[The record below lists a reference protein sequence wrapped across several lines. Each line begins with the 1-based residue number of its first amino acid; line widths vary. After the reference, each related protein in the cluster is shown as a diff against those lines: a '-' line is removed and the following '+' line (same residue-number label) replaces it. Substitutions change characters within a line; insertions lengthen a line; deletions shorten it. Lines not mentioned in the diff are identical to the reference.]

1 MPLVPL
7 AIPPGVYRNGTDYQS
22 SGRWRDASLIRWTE
36 GTMQP
41 IGGWVTRAT
50 VQTNKKVRGS
60 IAWSD
65 NSADRWMAAG
75 TYEKLFVISAS
86 NTVTDITPTGFTP
99 GDESAALNLGYGGG
113 FYGDYTYGT
122 PRQDVVNYTEATT
135 WSLDTWGEYLVACSN
150 ADGKIYEW
158 QLDVAADALAVTN
171 APTGNLGIVVTEE
184 RFLFA
189 LGAGGNV
196 RKVQWSDREDNTTWT
211 PAATNEAGDLEL
223 QTSGQIML
231 GIKARGQTLI
241 LTDLD
246 AHAATY
252 QGPPFVYGFER
263 IGSACGA
270 ISRKCA
276 ASVDRGVFWMG
287 SRGFFAFAGG
297 QVQDVPCEV
306 SDYVFNNISAS
317 QRSKIHAVTNAKFNE
332 IWWFYPSAASNEC
345 DSYVVFNYEEN
356 HWAIGTL
363 ARTSGI
369 DAGVFTTPIWFGT
382 NGIAY
387 NHETGYNLNAETVF
401 AESGPFEIGAGDTT
415 MMASM
420 LIPDE
425 KTRGQVT
432 VTFKTRFYP
441 NDTERSY
448 GPYSMAAPTDVR
460 FTGRQV
466 AMRVTGAAND
476 SWRWGVPRI
485 EAIPGG
491 RR

>member
-22 SGRWRDASLIRWTE
+22 SGRWRDASLVRWTE

-41 IGGWVTRAT
+41 IGGWATRAT
-50 VQTNKKVRGS
+50 VSANKKMRGS
-60 IAWSD
+60 IAWRA
-65 NSADRWMAAG
+65 NNGNRWAAAG
-75 TYEKLFVISAS
+75 TYEKLFAISAS
-86 NTVTDITPTGFTP
+86 GTVTDITPTGFTA
-99 GDESAALNLGYGGG
+99 GDENADQNLGFGGG
-113 FYGDYTYGT
+113 FYGSYLYGT
-122 PRQDVVNYTEATT
+122 ARADTVAYSEATT

-150 ADGKIYEW
+150 ADGDIYEW
-158 QLDVAADALAVTN
+158 QLNVANDAAIIAN

-189 LGAGGNV
+189 LGAGGNA
-196 RKVQWSDREDNTTWT
+196 RKVQWSDREDNTVWT

-231 GIKARGQTLI
+231 GIKGRGQTLI
-241 LTDLD
+241 LTDQD

-263 IGSACGA
+263 VGSACGA
-270 ISRKCA
+270 ISRHCA
-276 ASVDRGVFWMG
+276 AAVDRGVFWMG
-287 SRGFFAFAGG
+287 DRGFFAFAGG

-306 SDYVFNNISAS
+306 SDYVFNNINVS
-317 QRSKIHAVTNAKFNE
+317 QKSKVHAVTNAKFNE
-332 IWWFYPSAASNEC
+332 IWWFYPSIAGNEC

-356 HWAIGTL
+356 HWTIGSL

-369 DAGVFTTPIWFGT
+369 DSGVFSTPIWFGT
-382 NGIAY
+382 NGVAY
-387 NHETGYNLNAETVF
+387 NHESGFNLNSETVF

-448 GPYSMAAPTDVR
+448 GPYSMTAPTDIR

-485 EAIPGG
+485 DAIPGG

>member
-41 IGGWVTRAT
+41 IGGWAARAT
-50 VQTNKKVRGS
+50 IETNKKVRGS
-60 IAWSD
+60 IAWRQ
-65 NSADRWMAAG
+65 NNGTRWIAAG
-75 TYEKLFVISAS
+75 TYQKLFVVSPTA
-86 NTVTDITPTGFTP
+86 TVDITPTGFTA
-99 GDESAALNLGYGGG
+99 GQESATQNLGFGGG
-113 FYGDYTYGT
+113 AYGNYLYGT
-122 PRQDVVNYTEATT
+122 PRQDEGAYDEATS
-135 WSLDTWGEYLVACSN
+135 WRLDTWGEYLVACSDS
-150 ADGKIYEW
+150 DGKIYEW
-158 QLDVAADALAVTN
+158 QLNVANDAAIIAN
-171 APTGNLGIVVTEE
+171 APTNNLGIVVTEE

-189 LGAGGNV
+189 LGAGGNA

-231 GIKARGQTLI
+231 GIKGRGQTLI
-241 LTDLD
+241 LTDQD

-263 IGSACGA
+263 VGSACGA
-270 ISRKCA
+270 ISRHCA
-276 ASVDRGVFWMG
+276 ATVDRGVFWMG
-287 SRGFFAFAGG
+287 NRGFFAFAGG
-297 QVQDVPCEV
+297 QVQDVPCDV

-317 QRSKIHAVTNAKFNE
+317 QKSKIHAVTNAKFNE
-332 IWWFYPSAASNEC
+332 IWWFYPSGSSEEC

-356 HWAIGTL
+356 HWTIGTL

-369 DAGVFTTPIWFGT
+369 DVGVFNTPIWFGT

-387 NHETGYNLNAETVF
+387 NHESGFNLNSETVF

-448 GPYSMAAPTDVR
+448 GPYSMTAPTDVR

-485 EAIPGG
+485 DAIPGG